1 MPGKV
6 QKQVERLPLL
16 TGRPLLAALGALAIP
31 GAGLAMRL
39 LANPVMPSG
48 YPYVTFFPMV
58 VIASFLL
65 GWRNGA
71 IAAVAS
77 GLAAWYF
84 FIAPERSFHFDGGV
98 AMALVFYVFVVATE
112 VLLIHWLQVFVA
124 TAARERETS
133 RMLAENRELLFRELQ
148 HRVSNNL
155 QVVAALLSLQK
166 RDITDEKARAALDEA
181 ATRLALIGKIGR
193 QLHDPNGAQLGMKP
207 FLDSLCSDLLEA
219 SGRTNIVFHSDVTDG
234 ITLDPEAAIPMALI
248 VAESVSNAIEH
259 GFADDRSGRIDIRF
273 GRSSPDRVML
283 EVKDSGRGLP
293 PGFSLENSKSL
304 GLRIAQ
310 TLSRQLGGEFM
321 LLDDG
326 GTTAR
331 LMLPA

>member
-16 TGRPLLAALGALAIP
+16 TGRPLLAALSALAIA

-65 GWRNGA
+65 GWRNGT

-98 AMALVFYVFVVATE
+98 AMALVFYAFVVLTQI
-112 VLLIHWLQVFVA
+112 LLIHWLQVFVA
-124 TAARERETS
+124 TAARKRETS
-133 RMLAENRELLFRELQ
+133 KLLAENRELLFRELQ

-166 RDITDEKARAALDEA
+166 RDVTDEKARAALDEA
-181 ATRLALIGKIGR
+181 ANRLALIGKIGR

-207 FLDSLCSDLLEA
+207 FLDSLCGDLLAA
-219 SGRTNIVFHSDVTDG
+219 SGRTNIDWRCVVADG

-259 GFADDRSGRIDIRF
+259 GFADEGAGRIDISF
-273 GRSSPDRVML
+273 GRSAPDRVTL

-293 PGFSLENSKSL
+293 PGFALEDSKSL

-310 TLSRQLGGEFM
+310 TLSRQLGGDFT
-321 LLDDG
+321 LFQDG

-331 LMLPA
+331 LVLPA